1 MNSNGNKPKQIRVN
15 FPPGTSPIDKL
26 WWVMGQWGLI
36 RTFEDRS
43 QAITVILRKDEL
55 DRVVRQC
62 YGVATV
68 KKGG

>member
-1 MNSNGNKPKQIRVN
+1 MSNNGHAPQSKKIH
-15 FPPGTSPIDKL
+15 FPLGTSPIDKL
-26 WWVMGQWGLI
+26 WWVMGQWGQV
-36 RTFEDRS
+36 RTFEDSS

-62 YGVATV
+62 YGVEV